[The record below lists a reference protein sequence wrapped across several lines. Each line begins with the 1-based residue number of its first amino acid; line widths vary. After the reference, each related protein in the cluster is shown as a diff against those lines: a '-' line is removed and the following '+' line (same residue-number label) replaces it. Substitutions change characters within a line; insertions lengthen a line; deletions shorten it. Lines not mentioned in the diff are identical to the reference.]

1 MENTLSTF
9 NYKKII
15 QLHIEL
21 TNRCNAACP
30 MCVRFFS
37 NSPLLRPDLE
47 LGEISLEQ
55 FKSWLLPEFLKQ
67 IDLILFCGVHGDPC
81 IANDTLEI
89 VEYIIASS
97 PSTKIRFNTNG
108 GMRNPDWW
116 KKLGNL
122 LKDWDEHW
130 VTFSIDG
137 MEDTNHLYRRN
148 VKWNKLMENALAFN
162 STGAKSVWEFLV
174 FKHNEHQID
183 DARSLAKKLKFT
195 EFVPKRALGV
205 DNGSE
210 LKPMPALNKD
220 GQLDYIIE
228 APANVEYRNLQNPS
242 GVAEIEF
249 YPFIKEEYNDL
260 KKDNSK
266 FLLTDHENQ
275 YKSVYDEIKI
285 QDLSQHDSCS
295 IKCKS
300 KQSAGVEI
308 FIDNYGNVLPCCYI
322 GTRMNG
328 LYADLGTLQLHHEV
342 KAYGYD
348 KLSLKNHSLQEILD
362 FDHLDNIFVKSWTK
376 DSIANGKMLYCSETC
391 GQVSSIDRIYNKYSN
406 NKL

>member
-1 MENTLSTF
+1 
-9 NYKKII
+9 
-15 QLHIEL
+15 
-21 TNRCNAACP
+21 
-30 MCVRFFS
+30 
-37 NSPLLRPDLE
+37 
-47 LGEISLEQ
+47 
-55 FKSWLLPEFLKQ
+55 
-67 IDLILFCGVHGDPC
+67 
-81 IANDTLEI
+81 
-89 VEYIIASS
+89 
-97 PSTKIRFNTNG
+97 
-108 GMRNPDWW
+108 
-116 KKLGNL
+116 
-122 LKDWDEHW
+122 
-130 VTFSIDG
+130 

-174 FKHNEHQID
+174 FKHNEHQIA
-183 DARSLAKKLKFT
+183 DARSLAKKMKFT

-228 APANVEYRNLQNPS
+228 APVNVEYRNLQNPS
-242 GVAEIEF
+242 GVAEVEF
-249 YPFIKEEYNDL
+249 YPFNKEEYNDL

-266 FLLTDHENQ
+266 SLLTNHENQ
-275 YKSVYDEIKI
+275 YKPVYDEIKI

-295 IKCKS
+295 ITCKS

-328 LYADLGTLQLHHEV
+328 LYGDLGTLQLHHEV

-348 KLSLKNHSLQEILD
+348 KLSLKNHTLQEILD
-362 FDHLDNIFVKSWTK
+362 LDHLDNIFVKSWTK
-376 DSIANGKMLYCSETC
+376 DSIANGKMLFCAETC
-391 GQVSSIDRIYNKYSN
+391 GQVSSIDRIYKKDSN